1 MTTDKT
7 HGPRFDAARAV
18 SLSDDFAPWAA
29 RPGVHLYL
37 RPLGLADAAPG
48 ALPLA
53 GGPLAFDRVELIVRG
68 AEKTESKDG
77 VGSDCVSAVA
87 DLPTLRR
94 WAGDTVSAPRSTT
107 GSTGSAAHGRPSPGS
122 ISTGRG

>member
-1 MTTDKT
+1 MATDKT

-29 RPGVHLYL
+29 RPGVRLYL

-53 GGPLAFDRVELIVRG
+53 GGPLSFDRVELILRG
-68 AEKTESKDG
+68 PA
-77 VGSDCVSAVA
+77 
-87 DLPTLRR
+87 
-94 WAGDTVSAPRSTT
+94 
-107 GSTGSAAHGRPSPGS
+107 PSPHENEALPLPLAGEV
-122 ISTGRG
+122 GAAPAAPG